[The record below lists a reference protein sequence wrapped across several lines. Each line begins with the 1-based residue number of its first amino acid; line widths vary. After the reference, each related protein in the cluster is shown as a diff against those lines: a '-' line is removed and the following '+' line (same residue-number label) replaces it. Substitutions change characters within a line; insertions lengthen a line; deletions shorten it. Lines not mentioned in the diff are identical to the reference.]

1 MLAIAQKFP
10 DKEAEKALRFLVSLS
25 VRLMVASSTRTGTV
39 EEGLAAA
46 GHEIY
51 GGAITDLAGLKARLK
66 PITPPD
72 ETFLAAFEQATVSN
86 RKLARYYLRS
96 MELTAQHEA
105 EPWHIPNDDRSAINL
120 EHVLPE
126 KPEGN
131 WPQFSDEQVKLYYK
145 RIGNLCLMRASDN
158 SAAKSD
164 GFPKKKPMFAA
175 SPYLLTN
182 QIAAEP
188 DWTVAAITARQKAL
202 AALAVKTWPV

>member
-1 MLAIAQKFP
+1 M
-10 DKEAEKALRFLVSLS
+10 E
-25 VRLMVASSTRTGTV
+25 
-39 EEGLAAA
+39 LAA
-46 GHEIY
+46 
-51 GGAITDLAGLKARLK
+51 
-66 PITPPD
+66 
-72 ETFLAAFEQATVSN
+72 Q
-86 RKLARYYLRS
+86 
-96 MELTAQHEA
+96 QEA

-164 GFPKKKPMFAA
+164 GFPLKQPMFAA
-175 SPYLLTN
+175 SPYGLTN

-188 DWTVAAITARQKAL
+188 DWTAEAVAARQKVL
-202 AALAVKTWPV
+202 AALAVQTWPV